1 MDEQKLML
9 TAADVAQLLDVK
21 QSHAYSIIRK
31 MNAELKAQGKLVLR
45 GRVNRQY
52 FFPKS
57 KYDYERLPIIKK
69 KSSQMPHIQPDS
81 DASIIFP

>member
-21 QSHAYSIIRK
+21 RSRAYSIIRK
-31 MNAELKAQGKLVLR
+31 MNAELKAQSKLVLR

-52 FFPKS
+52 F
-57 KYDYERLPIIKK
+57 L
-69 KSSQMPHIQPDS
+69 
-81 DASIIFP
+81 

>member
-21 QSHAYSIIRK
+21 QSRAYSIIRK
-31 MNAELKAQGKLVLR
+31 MNAELKEQEKLVLR

-52 FFPKS
+52 FFS
-57 KYDYERLPIIKK
+57 KIK
-69 KSSQMPHIQPDS
+69 I
-81 DASIIFP
+81 

>member
-21 QSHAYSIIRK
+21 QSRAYSITRN

-45 GRVNRQY
+45 GRVNRQCC
-52 FFPKS
+52 FAK
-57 KYDYERLPIIKK
+57 IK
-69 KSSQMPHIQPDS
+69 I
-81 DASIIFP
+81 

>member
-21 QSHAYSIIRK
+21 QSRAYSIIRK

-57 KYDYERLPIIKK
+57 KYDHEKTTDNKEKVKPDA
-69 KSSQMPHIQPDS
+69 PHP
-81 DASIIFP
+81 A

>member
-21 QSHAYSIIRK
+21 QSRAYSIIRK
-31 MNAELKAQGKLVLR
+31 INAELKAQGKLVLR

-52 FFPKS
+52 FFS
-57 KYDYERLPIIKK
+57 KIK
-69 KSSQMPHIQPDS
+69 I
-81 DASIIFP
+81 

>member
-21 QSHAYSIIRK
+21 QSRAYCIIRK
-31 MNAELKAQGKLVLR
+31 MNAELKAQDKLVLR

-52 FFPKS
+52 FFS
-57 KYDYERLPIIKK
+57 KIK
-69 KSSQMPHIQPDS
+69 I
-81 DASIIFP
+81 